1 MRIMKVSIILS
12 IIVALAFSTTK
23 PVKKRS
29 AVTSKTTSTAA
40 TKKEATA
47 DQSDIKTSDSAAT
60 PSQATEKEG
69 EVGTAV
75 TSQKSEEME
84 LKKLGDLYIQKGKIE
99 SAIEAYKQYIEKVG
113 YEAADPV
120 VLLTMGKYY
129 YDKKQFT
136 DAINYLSYVK
146 GKSTNQ
152 IRVMVLLGNSYTE
165 IGKGDTAIALLEP
178 LALDQKIALSSKL
191 EIFKA
196 LGNAYYAINN
206 IDKGAEWYSKYLK
219 NGGRKD
225 ADIAYVLAF
234 VQEKSAPAKA
244 RMAYEENI
252 KIFPK
257 DYRNFLRLGIILSKN
272 RASQQQAAT
281 MLKKAAALGD
291 NVPMVWLEVG
301 KAYRALSKRE
311 EEIEAY
317 KNCLLRDPNN
327 LEAKIRI
334 GEALL
339 ERGLTDNAM
348 EYLEDAYKQASENSE
363 VLSALAT
370 GYIKMKKTGKAIELL
385 TRVKAND
392 PKNVSVRKALY
403 EAYVAENKD
412 ENALQ
417 ELKEL
422 IELERNNQLLLAY
435 AKLLL
440 KVGKLEEAES
450 TIEEILA
457 TVPDDIEVLMTK
469 AYIKRKQN
477 NLDEAL
483 EIYKEINTI
492 DPKYA
497 PSLYERAE
505 VSLEQDKVKWAE
517 LFYKRAL
524 EANPSYALAEV
535 GLAKISF
542 LYNKREE
549 ALAHLERAAMM
560 APDDPVVKEAIEK
573 AKNPPKKNPP
583 SGNTPTT
590 QGKPKK

>member
-1 MRIMKVSIILS
+1 MRIVKIYIILFVS
-12 IIVALAFSTTK
+12 VTFVFSTTK
-23 PVKKRS
+23 PIKKK
-29 AVTSKTTSTAA
+29 APVTSKTTSSVVVKSKTPS
-40 TKKEATA
+40 TEGKEA
-47 DQSDIKTSDSAAT
+47 QVDSVSS
-60 PSQATEKEG
+60 SQAPEKESEG
-69 EVGTAV
+69 SPTT
-75 TSQKSEEME
+75 TSQKSEEIE
-84 LKKLGDLYIQKGKIE
+84 LKKLGDLYIQKGKME
-99 SAIEAYKQYIEKVG
+99 SAIEAYKQYIEKIG

-120 VLLTMGKYY
+120 VLLTIGKYY

-146 GKSTNQ
+146 GKSSNQ
-152 IRVMVLLGNSYTE
+152 IRVAVLLANSYIK
-165 IGKGDTAIALLEP
+165 IGKPDTAVEMLEP
-178 LALDQKIALSSKL
+178 LALDQKIAIASKL
-191 EIFKA
+191 DVFKSLGDAYFA
-196 LGNAYYAINN
+196 LNN
-206 IDKGAEWYSKYLK
+206 IDKSVEWYSKYLK
-219 NGGRKD
+219 NGGKKD
-225 ADIAYVLAF
+225 ADIAYAIAF
-234 VQEKSAPAKA
+234 SMEKSAPAKA
-244 RMAYEENI
+244 RVAYEENI

-272 RASQQQAAT
+272 RASQQQAGT

-291 NVPMVWLEVG
+291 TIPLVWLELG
-301 KAYRALSKRE
+301 KAYRALSKRD

-327 LEAKIRI
+327 LEAKVRI
-334 GEALL
+334 GETLL
-339 ERGLTDNAM
+339 EKGLTDNAM
-348 EYLEDAYKQASENSE
+348 EYLEDAYKQAPDNSE
-363 VLSALAT
+363 ALSALAM
-370 GYIKMKKTGKAIELL
+370 GYIKMKKSAKAIELL
-385 TRVKAND
+385 TKVKAND
-392 PKNVSVRKALY
+392 PKNIKVRKALY
-403 EAYVAENKD
+403 EAYVTENKD

-422 IELERNNQLLLAY
+422 LELERNNQLLLSY

-440 KVGKLEEAES
+440 KMEKLEEAEA

-469 AYIKRKQN
+469 ADIKRKQN
-477 NLDEAL
+477 KLDEAV

-505 VSLEQDKVKWAE
+505 VALEQDKVKWAE

-535 GLAKISF
+535 GLAKIAF

-560 APDDPVVKEAIEK
+560 APNDPVVKEAIEK
-573 AKNPPKKNPP
+573 AKNPPKKD
-583 SGNTPTT
+583 SS
-590 QGKPKK
+590 QQKQKK